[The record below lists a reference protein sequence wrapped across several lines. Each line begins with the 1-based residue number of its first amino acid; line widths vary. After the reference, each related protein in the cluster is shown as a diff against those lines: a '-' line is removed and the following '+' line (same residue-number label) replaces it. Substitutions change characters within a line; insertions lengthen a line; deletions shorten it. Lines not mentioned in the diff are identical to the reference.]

1 LQPAGGLEP
10 YGETAAEI
18 FLAGGDLAKART
30 FASTPA
36 ARHWLALIDIA
47 DPAPAQGRREENLI
61 ALDEMVRR
69 NRLPAA
75 LLHRLA
81 TVLDATDVNV
91 PIPLWEAA
99 SRTPQ
104 PATGA
109 LPETGILP
117 QLQEA
122 AKKKEIGRTVLL
134 TLRTSGAAEA
144 DGLHIIAL
152 GDTIRALRRA
162 GLDRDARRFGVEAL
176 IAQWP
181 RGPQP

>member
-1 LQPAGGLEP
+1 VKKNR
-10 YGETAAEI
+10 
-18 FLAGGDLAKART
+18 F
-30 FASTPA
+30 
-36 ARHWLALIDIA
+36 
-47 DPAPAQGRREENLI
+47 PAP
-61 ALDEMVRR
+61 
-69 NRLPAA
+69 

-104 PATGA
+104 PAAGY
-109 LPETGILP
+109 LPETGVLA

-122 AKKKEIGRTVLL
+122 AKKKDVARTVLL
-134 TLRTSGAAEA
+134 AMRSLGSVEA
-144 DGLHIIAL
+144 DGAHIIAL

-162 GLDRDARRFGVEAL
+162 GLETDARALGVEAL
-176 IAQWP
+176 MGQWP